1 MIELPVVK
9 VKNQLSELLVLVEAG
24 EEISVTRRGVPVAR
38 LVAARAA
45 DSKSAQRKVADAFQQ
60 LRRLRAG
67 AKLDGDIKT
76 VAREGLA

>member
-38 LVAARAA
+38 LVAA
-45 DSKSAQRKVADAFQQ
+45 SGVT
-60 LRRLRAG
+60 L
-67 AKLDGDIKT
+67 
-76 VAREGLA
+76 